1 MEEKGMGKQRW
12 EKMLLQ
18 AAFDGNLRLLRK
30 MARGLVTTGR
40 GRGEADVLA
49 AVADGGSGSRALHL
63 AATEGRMD
71 VLTYLVEDLRL
82 DVNQTNDRG
91 ETPLFLSAFFG
102 RTASTRYL
110 LDHGADPMIVG
121 KSGSPLHAAAGKG
134 HCEIVE
140 LLLSRGIGIVFDS
153 LYGTPLHTAAAHG
166 QCSTMKILLDHH
178 ADPDKVFNLDDT
190 PLNMAISSKSLE
202 CVKLLIQAGA
212 DVNFRDSN
220 GATYVMMAA
229 NYGFSG
235 IMKCLLDAGANPNI
249 PDQFGVFPI
258 EVAALQVH
266 REIVEMLFPLTSP
279 ISTVPDWSIDGIF
292 AHAKNFGS
300 KPLPEDLCV
309 KKIAQ
314 MKVEGKEA
322 FKRKDY
328 LLAAQLYTSALGLGP
343 SPDDSATLL
352 ANRSL
357 CWLRLEN
364 GKQALADANMCRMF
378 RPHWIKACY
387 RQGAA
392 FMLLKEYG
400 NACDAFSDGLKLDP
414 ANVDIENALR
424 AALQAVKNDRCVKN
438 NQ

>member
-178 ADPDKVFNLDDT
+178 AD
-190 PLNMAISSKSLE
+190 
-202 CVKLLIQAGA
+202 AGA

-279 ISTVPDWSIDGIF
+279 ISTVLDWSIDGIF

-343 SPDDSATLL
+343 SPDDSAILL

-424 AALQAVKNDRCVKN
+424 QRFRP
-438 NQ
+438 

>member
-49 AVADGGSGSRALHL
+49 AVAGGGRGGPREPRAAPGGHRGEDGRPHVP
-63 AATEGRMD
+63 R
-71 VLTYLVEDLRL
+71 
-82 DVNQTNDRG
+82 RG
-91 ETPLFLSAFFG
+91 PPPRRETPLFLSAFFG

-140 LLLSRGIGIVFDS
+140 LLLSRGIGI
-153 LYGTPLHTAAAHG
+153 
-166 QCSTMKILLDHH
+166 
-178 ADPDKVFNLDDT
+178 PDKVFNLDDT

>member
-49 AVADGGSGSRALHL
+49 AVAGGGRGGPREPRAAPGGH
-63 AATEGRMD
+63 
-71 VLTYLVEDLRL
+71 
-82 DVNQTNDRG
+82 RG
-91 ETPLFLSAFFG
+91 EDGRPHDHLFMRL
-102 RTASTRYL
+102 
-110 LDHGADPMIVG
+110 PG
-121 KSGSPLHAAAGKG
+121 K
-134 HCEIVE
+134 
-140 LLLSRGIGIVFDS
+140 
-153 LYGTPLHTAAAHG
+153 
-166 QCSTMKILLDHH
+166 
-178 ADPDKVFNLDDT
+178 PDKVFNLDDT

>member
-49 AVADGGSGSRALHL
+49 AVAGGGRGGPREPRAAPGGH
-63 AATEGRMD
+63 
-71 VLTYLVEDLRL
+71 
-82 DVNQTNDRG
+82 RG
-91 ETPLFLSAFFG
+91 EDGRPHDHLFMRL
-102 RTASTRYL
+102 
-110 LDHGADPMIVG
+110 PG
-121 KSGSPLHAAAGKG
+121 K
-134 HCEIVE
+134 
-140 LLLSRGIGIVFDS
+140 
-153 LYGTPLHTAAAHG
+153 
-166 QCSTMKILLDHH
+166 
-178 ADPDKVFNLDDT
+178 PDKVFNLDDT

-300 KPLPEDLCV
+300 KPL
-309 KKIAQ
+309 
-314 MKVEGKEA
+314 
-322 FKRKDY
+322 
-328 LLAAQLYTSALGLGP
+328 ALGLGP